1 MTLMNR
7 RRELTPA
14 EHTYVQLRAVAVL
27 VVLAA
32 LCSSAALILLAATH
46 S

>member
-1 MTLMNR
+1 MTLIHHR
-7 RRELTPA
+7 RDLTTA
-14 EHTYVQLRAVAVL
+14 ERTYVQLRAVAAL